1 MFFGLFKS
9 SGKKIEE
16 KILLTKTEMHRA
28 IVIDDDALAKICLTA
43 RFQDGKGRSYA
54 LNPNTAVADVPSF
67 LHLCAQLNRP
77 KIADTL
83 IAGDADVHKCV
94 EDGITP
100 LHTAARYGT
109 PLVAETLLKNG
120 ANINAQTQ
128 DGLTPLH
135 RAVLH
140 NQTTMAE
147 FLLKNGAN
155 KDIRSNDG
163 KTPAQYALEK
173 NFLHFQSLLG
183 EADRRTTGPTTAA
196 TEATPSGNDNTTWEK
211 IDAKTVVRTRRVA
224 SGNLTLVEIFDF
236 AARERKTLTRFDAG
250 HALAETKNFDHLSEK
265 APLEEALTKLKELGG
280 TPDPDSIRLSPRHK
294 EKFPGRTP

>member
-43 RFQDGKGRSYA
+43 RFEDGKGRSYA
-54 LNPNTAVADVPSF
+54 LNPNTAIADVPSF

-77 KIADTL
+77 RIADTL
-83 IAGDADVHKCV
+83 IAGGADVHKCA

-100 LHTAARYGT
+100 LHTTARYGT

-155 KDIRSNDG
+155 KAIRSNDG
-163 KTPAQYALEK
+163 KTAEQFALEK
-173 NFLHFQSLLG
+173 NFLHFLPLLG
-183 EADRRTTGPTTAA
+183 EKDKQA
-196 TEATPSGNDNTTWEK
+196 TSPVPATPEIAPAVNDNTTWEK
-211 IDAKTVVRTRRVA
+211 IDPQTVARTRRVA
-224 SGNLTLVEIFDF
+224 SGKLTLVDIFDF

-250 HALAETKNFDHLSEK
+250 HALAETKNFDHVAEK

-294 EKFPGRTP
+294 EKFPGRNP